1 MTFKGNCEKSCS
13 RKKSQPATEFLKEK
27 YIQYCNGLTV
37 ILFHYYSIGNLVKKE
52 KGQAITTMA
61 ETNKESTTVMTD
73 EEHFHS
79 EYLKKISD

>member
-1 MTFKGNCEKSCS
+1 VNLL
-13 RKKSQPATEFLKEK
+13 Q
-27 YIQYCNGLTV
+27 
-37 ILFHYYSIGNLVKKE
+37 YYSTGNLVKTE

-61 ETNKESTTVMTD
+61 ETNEGSTTIMTD

>member
-1 MTFKGNCEKSCS
+1 M
-13 RKKSQPATEFLKEK
+13 
-27 YIQYCNGLTV
+27 
-37 ILFHYYSIGNLVKKE
+37 ILFQYYSIGNLVKKE

-61 ETNKESTTVMTD
+61 DTNEGSTPAVTD